1 VKSERTSDGPR
12 NGNARPSC
20 ITGHAQVSLT
30 LPMNDRSR
38 STNPALPSVDPTLRQ
53 ASERGTANFRQ
64 RFEGRVVDDFFRATT
79 FGLSASSIGIG
90 TYLGEAT
97 DRDDIAYATA
107 IRGAIDRGVNVL
119 DTAINYRGQRSEQ
132 VIGSALRDM
141 IAIGEVARDEL
152 IVCSKGGYIPLERD
166 APATREAYQAYVKRE
181 FIDQEVLRPED
192 IVAGGHSLTPRF
204 LRYCLAKSRQN
215 LGLRTIDVY
224 YVHNPGQQL
233 AAVSRDELRA
243 RLRGAFAMLEEAAD
257 RGEIGVYGCATWDS
271 LRVAPG
277 TKMHL
282 SLEDIVKVA
291 RELAGDAHRC
301 KAVQLPLNLAMP
313 EAGRDATQPL
323 EGRLVT
329 PLEAAAALGLTA
341 VASATLMQAR
351 LTTGL
356 PAALHAPFPR
366 CTSDAQRAIEFARS
380 MSGVT
385 TALVGMKSVEHVTEN
400 LGAVQIAD

>member
-1 VKSERTSDGPR
+1 
-12 NGNARPSC
+12 
-20 ITGHAQVSLT
+20 
-30 LPMNDRSR
+30 MNDRSR
-38 STNPALPSVDPTLRQ
+38 PPNPAAPSVDPTLRQ
-53 ASERGTANFRQ
+53 ASEIGTARFRR
-64 RFEGRVVDDFFRATT
+64 RFEGRFVDDYFRVTT

-90 TYLGEAT
+90 TYLGDAS
-97 DRDDIAYATA
+97 DREDTAYATA
-107 IRGAIDRGVNVL
+107 IRAAIDRGVNVL

-132 VIGSALRDM
+132 AIGSAMRDA

-181 FIDQEVLRPED
+181 FIDHEVLRPED

-215 LGLRTIDVY
+215 LGLRTIDIY

-233 AAVSRDELRA
+233 AGVSRDELRQ

-271 LRVAPG
+271 LRVPP
-277 TKMHL
+277 TSKMHL
-282 SLEDIVKVA
+282 SLEDIVGVA

-301 KAVQLPLNLAMP
+301 KAVQLPINLAMP
-313 EAGRDATQPL
+313 EAVRDATQPL
-323 EGRLVT
+323 DGRLVT
-329 PLEAAAALGLTA
+329 ALEAATALGLTV

-351 LTTGL
+351 LTSGL
-356 PAALHAPFPR
+356 PAAMHAPFPR
-366 CTSDAQRAIEFARS
+366 CTSDAQRAIEFVRA

-385 TALVGMKSVEHVTEN
+385 SALVGMKQAEHVDEN
-400 LGAVQIAD
+400 LGGVAAVA